1 MLLLKLTLDA
11 SRHYFINAYKFN
23 SKLNFNDKFIVKI
36 FIAIIAL

>member
-1 MLLLKLTLDA
+1 MLLLKLTLIAD
-11 SRHYFINAYKFN
+11 RLHVINAYKFN